1 MRCSSCGT
9 ENAPDSRFCGECGAR
24 TAPSTVAPTQKI
36 SDDAPIPVPSQAAY
50 TAANNPYSIPPAN
63 HGPPSMPPPSIPPTN
78 NPFPGTGS
86 IPPTNVSPYS
96 GSQIGRAQTAPSPAS
111 IPPTNNPY
119 VAPPGTGSMPPTS
132 VSPGT
137 VQRHASTPSP
147 RAASPT
153 PSVSLPRKQQGGGTR
168 WGIVMFVLAI
178 DLGLAAAGA
187 WMLRAGL
194 ST

>member
-1 MRCSSCGT
+1 
-9 ENAPDSRFCGECGAR
+9 
-24 TAPSTVAPTQKI
+24 
-36 SDDAPIPVPSQAAY
+36 
-50 TAANNPYSIPPAN
+50 
-63 HGPPSMPPPSIPPTN
+63 MPPPSIPPTN
-78 NPFPGTGS
+78 N
-86 IPPTNVSPYS
+86 IAPYS

-119 VAPPGTGSMPPTS
+119 VAPPGTGSIPPTS

-137 VQRHASTPSP
+137 VQRRASTPP

-178 DLGLAAAGA
+178 DIGLAAAGA